1 MSDALLTIL
10 AGALCLGVPVAV
22 AVVLIVL
29 AVRASERRRQE
40 RIATLSGWATHRDW
54 EYRQSDATLV
64 DRFRGAPFGRGHA
77 RSATNVVLGR
87 HDGRPFVA
95 FDYRFTT
102 GSGDDSTR
110 HLVSVLAMNLGAT
123 TPGLAVAP
131 TGTFGR
137 LVNAITGRDILLGV
151 PGFDEAF
158 TVTSPSPEFARD
170 VLQPAVLDVVR
181 RRPDLAWRFSGDSM
195 LVLRNGQHSPAEV
208 EDKLLFMDAVIDR
221 VPAHVWD
228 RLSPGS
234 AR

>member
-1 MSDALLTIL
+1 MSDALVSVL
-10 AGALCLGVPVAV
+10 AGAFCFGTPVV
-22 AVVLIVL
+22 LVVVLIVL
-29 AVRASERRRQE
+29 LVRASERRRQQ
-40 RIATLSGWATHRDW
+40 RAAAIGGWAVGRDW
-54 EYRQSDATLV
+54 EYRPSDAALV
-64 DRFRGAPFGRGHA
+64 DRFAGAPFGRGHA

-95 FDYRFTT
+95 FDYRYTT
-102 GSGDDSTR
+102 GSGEDSTR
-110 HLVSVLAMNLGAT
+110 HLLSVLAMNLGAT
-123 TPGLAVAP
+123 TPGLSVAP

-137 LVNAITGRDILLGV
+137 LVNAVTGRDIPIGV

-158 TVTSPSPEFARD
+158 TVTSPSQEFARD

-181 RRPDLAWRFSGDSM
+181 RRPDLAWRFEGDSM
-195 LVLRNGQHSPAEV
+195 LVLRSGEHSPAEV

-221 VPAHVWD
+221 IPPHVWD